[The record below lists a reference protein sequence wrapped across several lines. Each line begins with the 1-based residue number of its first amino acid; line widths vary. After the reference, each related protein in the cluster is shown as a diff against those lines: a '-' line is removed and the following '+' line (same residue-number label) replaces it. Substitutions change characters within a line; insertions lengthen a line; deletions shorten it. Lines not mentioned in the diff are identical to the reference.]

1 MLKWRTPLD
10 GLGSNC
16 LTVITNGEK
25 LQYDSIYL
33 KRSAP
38 GPDQYLHVKP
48 GQTVSSIFDVSDAYD
63 TTKAGLYSIAVDTN
77 LEYVAG
83 SLSEGP
89 LTQTKI
95 EHLSSPVVSYEIDKM
110 NFIKGTSGQRA
121 RTEESVTKDA
131 LEDHIFYVKRGQDL
145 KASLKY
151 KIKGGSPDVK
161 RETELAIVAV

>member
-1 MLKWRTPLD
+1 MKQETRLNANSIWKTTI
-10 GLGSNC
+10 N
-16 LTVITNGEK
+16 EK

-95 EHLSSPVVSYEIDKM
+95 EHVSSPAVSFEVVKES
-110 NFIKGTSGQRA
+110 FIREASGQKA
-121 RTEESVTKDA
+121 HF
-131 LEDHIFYVKRGQDL
+131 LERKYRVQREVWQGRVRPRGMG
-145 KASLKY
+145 
-151 KIKGGSPDVK
+151 I
-161 RETELAIVAV
+161 

>member
-1 MLKWRTPLD
+1 MKQETRLNANSIWKTTI
-10 GLGSNC
+10 N
-16 LTVITNGEK
+16 EK

-38 GPDQYLHVKP
+38 GPDRYLHVKP
-48 GQTVSSIFDVSDAYD
+48 GQTVSSIFEVSDAYD

-95 EHLSSPVVSYEIDKM
+95 EHVSSPAVSFEVVKES
-110 NFIKGTSGQRA
+110 FI
-121 RTEESVTKDA
+121 
-131 LEDHIFYVKRGQDL
+131 
-145 KASLKY
+145 
-151 KIKGGSPDVK
+151 
-161 RETELAIVAV
+161 